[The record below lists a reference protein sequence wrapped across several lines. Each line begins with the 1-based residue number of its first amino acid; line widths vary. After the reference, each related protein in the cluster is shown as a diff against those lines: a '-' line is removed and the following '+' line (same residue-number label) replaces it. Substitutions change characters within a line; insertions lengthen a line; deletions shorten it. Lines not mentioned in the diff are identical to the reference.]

1 MNMKLQ
7 RIIVNGVRWME
18 ILLILILNL
27 LSANNKL
34 IYELKRN
41 YKCAGREEEKVQM

>member
-7 RIIVNGVRWME
+7 RIIVNGIQWME

-27 LSANNKL
+27 LSVNNKL
-34 IYELKRN
+34 IFELKKN
-41 YKCAGREEEKVQM
+41 YKCAGREEEKVRI